1 MANRIDLMVD
11 ILDQRD
17 WSESTR
23 LMTTISGMNRDD
35 RISDLEDEING
46 RVFSAQYAAPYK
58 VIGYGPADSDT
69 VVKYDNFYQH
79 PEYV

>member
-1 MANRIDLMVD
+1 MNRIDLMVD

-69 VVKYDNFYQH
+69 VVKYDNFYLD
-79 PEYV
+79 PEYA

>member
-1 MANRIDLMVD
+1 MNRIDLMVD

-46 RVFSAQYAAPYK
+46 RNFSAQYASPYK
-58 VIGYGPADSDT
+58 VSGYEPADSDT

>member
-1 MANRIDLMVD
+1 MNRIDLMVD

-46 RVFSAQYAAPYK
+46 RVFSAQYAPPYK
-58 VIGYGPADSDT
+58 VIGYEPADSDT
-69 VVKYDNFYQH
+69 VVEYDNFYRH
-79 PEYV
+79 SEYV

>member
-1 MANRIDLMVD
+1 MNRIDLMVD

-46 RVFSAQYAAPYK
+46 RWIGPYAAPYK
-58 VIGYGPADSDT
+58 VIGYEPADSDT

>member
-1 MANRIDLMVD
+1 MNRIDLMVD
-11 ILDQRD
+11 ILDQRN
-17 WSESTR
+17 WQESTR

-46 RVFSAQYAAPYK
+46 RNFSAQYAAPYK
-58 VIGYGPADSDT
+58 VIGYEPADSDT